1 MEGKACLPFLHT
13 NITLTPTGFNSAV
26 YRKATDTNVIINFQS
41 VTPEKWKIA
50 LAKWFLHRADR
61 VCSTKELYENELQH
75 VKSTYEANGYP
86 ECFMDKIIEQHK
98 KPKAIRDTNEVDT
111 QNQADA
117 LNDGDD
123 SYSYTLKVPYIGK
136 PSTAFARNIKNA
148 LNRVISGKVRV
159 VYTATK
165 VKDQFRLKDATEDQL
180 ATNVVYSFKCLS
192 DSGIQYIGYTNRA
205 LKVRVDEH
213 LRGGTRVSDHIANC
227 KGCNDHGVNYQSFTM
242 LKKCRTMWDTA
253 VYEALLI
260 KRHNPVLN
268 KQLVKPGYTHYLK
281 IFN

>member
-1 MEGKACLPFLHT
+1 MMET
-13 NITLTPTGFNSAV
+13 TLTP
-26 YRKATDTNVIINFQS
+26 I
-41 VTPEKWKIA
+41 PWKYHI
-50 LAKWFLHRADR
+50 LGNRRQH
-61 VCSTKELYENELQH
+61 LQGIS
-75 VKSTYEANGYP
+75 KMS
-86 ECFMDKIIEQHK
+86 
-98 KPKAIRDTNEVDT
+98 
-111 QNQADA
+111 
-117 LNDGDD
+117 
-123 SYSYTLKVPYIGK
+123 
-136 PSTAFARNIKNA
+136 
-148 LNRVISGKVRV
+148 RVISGKVRV

-281 IFN
+281 IFNWVLCALGAIFSPTVAVYSLLRFANLIFALFSTYLARACSHCPHAVD